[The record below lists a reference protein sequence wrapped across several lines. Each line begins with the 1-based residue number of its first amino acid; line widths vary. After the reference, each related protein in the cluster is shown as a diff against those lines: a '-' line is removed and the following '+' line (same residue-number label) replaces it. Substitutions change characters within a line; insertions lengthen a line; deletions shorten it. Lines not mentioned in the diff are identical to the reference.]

1 MTEHLIDG
9 PEKFVELIK
18 EIGFEDPDI
27 KTLKSLCDAQKTAC
41 CSGPRDE
48 ALRGIEAM
56 YKKII
61 FTKLEDMKD
70 ELLRLSRNKGYHS
83 IRFQGAFRVNHREM
97 DEYDKLIV

>member
-9 PEKFVELIK
+9 PEKFIELIK
-18 EIGFEDPDI
+18 EIGLKDPDI
-27 KTLKSLCDAQKTAC
+27 ETLNSFCSARKTAC
-41 CSGPRDE
+41 CSGPRNE
-48 ALRGIEAM
+48 ALKGIEAL

-61 FTKLEDMKD
+61 FTKLEDMKE

-83 IRFQGAFRVNHREM
+83 IRFRGAFRKNRREM

>member
-1 MTEHLIDG
+1 MAEYLIDG
-9 PEKFVELIK
+9 PEKFIELTK
-18 EIGFEDPDI
+18 EIGFKDPDVE
-27 KTLKSLCDAQKTAC
+27 TLKGFCSARKTAC

-48 ALRGIEAM
+48 AMRGIEAL

-70 ELLRLSRNKGYHS
+70 ELLRLSQNKGYHS
-83 IRFQGAFRVNHREM
+83 IRFRGAFRINRREV